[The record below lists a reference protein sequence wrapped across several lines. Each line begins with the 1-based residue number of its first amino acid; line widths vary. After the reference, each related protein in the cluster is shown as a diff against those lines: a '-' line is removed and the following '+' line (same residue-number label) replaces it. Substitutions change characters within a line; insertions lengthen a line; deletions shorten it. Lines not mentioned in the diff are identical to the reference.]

1 MRAPKIDKIIGLSLE
16 QLREQAKKNN
26 LYKPDL
32 TVMQVRKERIQKP
45 MPITQS
51 PTPQVRV
58 QKTTDVDTSRQSK
71 QDTSQTAFETPE
83 SLEKITQIPF
93 IIKTYP

>member
-16 QLREQAKKNN
+16 KLRTQASKNN
-26 LYKPDL
+26 LYSPDL
-32 TVMQVRKERIQKP
+32 TVMKVRKERIQKP
-45 MPITQS
+45 IPTTQS

-58 QKTTDVDTSRQSK
+58 QKTTEVDTPRQSK
-71 QDTSQTAFETPE
+71 QDTSQTTFETPE